1 MASNK
6 RAAALAAAKQKKQK
20 MIAIGGFVVL
30 LAVMAFTV
38 PKTLKMLKG
47 PQPIPDAPAQT
58 TATTPP
64 TAPGTPTPTPTST
77 PTPDVAAAELIDTGG
92 VPEPTEGQFIS
103 FERFASKDP
112 FAQQVG
118 GEDATTIPPA
128 GTPAKAKPGT
138 AAPGTAAPGTAAPG
152 ETPSK
157 PPSAPP
163 SAPPASSTPNTP
175 TTPAPTETEPNP
187 KPTSAVISINGVRE
201 TVKVGD
207 NFPKEEEIFEL
218 VSLTATGAKIGI
230 AGGSLTGGAPTV
242 TLEKGKKVTL
252 MNTADG
258 TQYELVLISF
268 A

>member
-6 RAAALAAAKQKKQK
+6 RAAAMAAAKQKKQK

-30 LAVMAFTV
+30 LAVMAFTM

-58 TATTPP
+58 TATPAP
-64 TAPGTPTPTPTST
+64 TAPGTATPTPTPEVS
-77 PTPDVAAAELIDTGG
+77 AAELIDTGG
-92 VPEPTEGQFIS
+92 VPEPTEGHFIS

-112 FAQQVG
+112 FAQQVDG
-118 GEDATTIPPA
+118 ASASTPPPA
-128 GTPAKAKPGT
+128 GTPQKQEPGT
-138 AAPGTAAPGTAAPG
+138 GAQPG
-152 ETPSK
+152 EDPSK

-163 SAPPASSTPNTP
+163 PGAPAPSTP
-175 TTPAPTETEPNP
+175 TTPAPSETEPKPKP

-218 VSLTATGAKIGI
+218 VALTPTGAKIGI